1 MWFKSKK
8 AIVYIILTVLAIA
21 CMVPFYMMMVNATRN
36 SQEIM
41 SGFSLLPGS
50 SLIENWEIMSGYF
63 DIFRG
68 LFNSLFVAGSI
79 TFLSGYFSALT
90 AYGFAVYD
98 FKGKNFIFTIILV
111 LMMVPG
117 QLGLIG
123 FYDLIS
129 GLGLIDSYIPLII
142 PAIASPFVV
151 FFLRQYLQSVL
162 PKTIVE
168 AARIDGASE
177 LAIFHKI
184 AIPIMMPGIA
194 TMSIGT
200 FIGAWNSYIV
210 PLVVL
215 LSPSKFTLPVM
226 MGSLKASTDM
236 AANIGATYL
245 AIAISVLPIM
255 IAFLFFSKHII
266 SNISAG
272 AVKE

>member
-1 MWFKSKK
+1 MWFKIRKI
-8 AIVYIILTVLAIA
+8 ALYTVLTALAIA

-41 SGFSLLPGS
+41 SGFSFLPGS
-50 SLIENWEIMSGYF
+50 SLADNWAIMTGYF

-68 LFNSLFVAGSI
+68 LINSLFIAGAI

-90 AYGFAVYD
+90 AYGFATFD
-98 FKGKNFIFTIILV
+98 FKYKNVIFTIMLV

-117 QLGLIG
+117 QLGLLG
-123 FYDLIS
+123 FYDLITS
-129 GLGLIDSYIPLII
+129 MGLIDSYIPLIL

-162 PKTIVE
+162 PRTIVE
-168 AARIDGASE
+168 AARIDGAGE
-177 LAIFHKI
+177 LQIFHRI
-184 AIPIMMPGIA
+184 AVPVMMPGIA

-200 FIGAWNSYIV
+200 FIGAWNSYLL

>member
-8 AIVYIILTVLAIA
+8 AVVYVILTLLAIA

-90 AYGFAVYD
+90 AYGFAIYD

-129 GLGLIDSYIPLII
+129 GMGLIDSYIPLII

-184 AIPIMMPGIA
+184 AVPIMMPGIA

-200 FIGAWNSYIV
+200 FIGAWNSYIL

>member
-8 AIVYIILTVLAIA
+8 AVVYVVLTLLAIA

-90 AYGFAVYD
+90 AYGFAIYD

-129 GLGLIDSYIPLII
+129 GMGLIDSYIPLII

-184 AIPIMMPGIA
+184 AVPIMMPGIA

-200 FIGAWNSYIV
+200 FIGAWNSYIL

>member
-8 AIVYIILTVLAIA
+8 AVVYAILTLLAIA

-90 AYGFAVYD
+90 AYGFAIYD

-129 GLGLIDSYIPLII
+129 GMGLIDSYIPLII

-184 AIPIMMPGIA
+184 AVPIMMPGIA

-200 FIGAWNSYIV
+200 FIGAWNSYIL

>member
-1 MWFKSKK
+1 MWFKVRKG
-8 AIVYIILTVLAIA
+8 ILYALMIALAIT

-41 SGFSLLPGS
+41 SGFSFMPGT
-50 SLIENWEIMSGYF
+50 SLVENWEIMTGYF

-68 LFNSLFVAGSI
+68 LFNSIFVAGAI

-90 AYGFAVYD
+90 AYGFAIYN
-98 FKGKNFIFTIILV
+98 FKGKNAIFTLMLV

-162 PKTIVE
+162 PLTIVE

-177 LAIFHKI
+177 LKIFHRI

-200 FIGAWNSYIV
+200 FIGAWNSYIL

-272 AVKE
+272 A

>member
-1 MWFKSKK
+1 MWFKARKG
-8 AIVYIILTVLAIA
+8 ILYALMIALAIA

-41 SGFSLLPGS
+41 SGFSFLPGS
-50 SLIENWEIMSGYF
+50 SLIENWETMTGYF

-68 LFNSLFVAGSI
+68 LFNSLFVAVSI

-90 AYGFAVYD
+90 AYGFAIYN
-98 FKGKNFIFTIILV
+98 FKGKNAIFTVMLV

-123 FYDLIS
+123 LYDLIS

-162 PKTIVE
+162 PPTIVE

-200 FIGAWNSYIV
+200 FIGAWNSYIL

-255 IAFLFFSKHII
+255 VAFLFFSKHII

>member
-50 SLIENWEIMSGYF
+50 SLIDNWKTMSNYF

-90 AYGFAVYD
+90 AYGFAIYD

>member
-1 MWFKSKK
+1 MGFQIRKLV
-8 AIVYIILTVLAIA
+8 IYLLMGGLALL
-21 CMVPFYMMMVNATRN
+21 CMVPFYMMIVNATRN

-41 SGFSLLPGS
+41 SGFSLLPGA
-50 SLIENWEIMSGYF
+50 SLSDNWQIMTGYF

-68 LFNSLFVAGSI
+68 LFNSLFVAGAI

-90 AYGFAVYD
+90 AYGFAIYD
-98 FKGKNFIFTIILV
+98 FKFKNVIFTIMLV

-129 GLGLIDSYIPLII
+129 NLGLIDSYIPLIV
-142 PAIASPFVV
+142 PAIASPFIV

-162 PKTIVE
+162 PRTIVE
-168 AARIDGASE
+168 AARIDGAKE
-177 LAIFHKI
+177 LEIFHRI
-184 AIPIMMPGIA
+184 AIPVMMPGIA